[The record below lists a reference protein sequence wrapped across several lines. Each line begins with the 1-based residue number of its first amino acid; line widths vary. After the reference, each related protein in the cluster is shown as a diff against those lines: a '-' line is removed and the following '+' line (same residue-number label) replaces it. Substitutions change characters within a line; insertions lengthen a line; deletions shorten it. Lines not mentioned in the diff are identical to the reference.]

1 MSDVAS
7 FARLLR
13 TIWLAVCGGAVAILA
28 VMGGLAVTSG
38 EPPLADARDGV
49 FYGVAL
55 LAVGMTA
62 GAFAL
67 FRSMEGRLLRAGSE
81 AEARQTVQSLGVAA
95 LATAEVP
102 AILGAVGAF
111 LTGELLTLAFGLTL
125 FAFAW
130 LTWPSD
136 DRVRQWLSLRAHG

>member
-1 MSDVAS
+1 MSDVPS

-13 TIWLAVCGGAVAILA
+13 TIWLAVCGGALAILA
-28 VMGGLAVTSG
+28 VMGGLAATSG
-38 EPPLADARDGV
+38 APPLADARNGV

-55 LAVGMTA
+55 LAAVLTA

-67 FRSMEGRLLRAGSE
+67 LRTMESRLLRAGSE
-81 AEARQTVQSLGVAA
+81 AEARQTVQSFGIAA

-136 DRVRQWLSLRAHG
+136 DRVRQWLALRERG